1 MGLVRYRLPTSGT
14 AGASPAIQSYTH
26 TQSTRRPLPTSDAT
40 ALATQAYTPD
50 GADHGGA
57 GDAHHVQFV
66 SDALTTGTVFSVG
79 NTIKFAVQGLE
90 AHAANNLNVQVWVG
104 VYSNDGATL
113 RQTLLGKTEAA
124 VELLTTL
131 RNNFISATG
140 ANAY

>member
-57 GDAHHVQFV
+57 GDSHHVQFV
-66 SDALTTGTVFSVG
+66 SDALTTGTVFDIG
-79 NTIKFAVQGLE
+79 NTIKLCLQGLE
-90 AHAANNLNVQVWVG
+90 PNANCNQSLQVWVG
-104 VYSNDGATL
+104 
-113 RQTLLGKTEAA
+113 
-124 VELLTTL
+124 
-131 RNNFISATG
+131 I
-140 ANAY
+140 